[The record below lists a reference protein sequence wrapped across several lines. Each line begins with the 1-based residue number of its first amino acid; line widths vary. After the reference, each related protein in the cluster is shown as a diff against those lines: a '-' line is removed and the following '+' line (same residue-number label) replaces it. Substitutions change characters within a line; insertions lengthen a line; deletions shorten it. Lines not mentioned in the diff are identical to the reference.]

1 MGVDFVLS
9 LGVFSSDEKQCGP
22 TLGSLSFQPPRSVVQ
37 SKVAGSVSG
46 RSHGN
51 LMWTY
56 FRRSIHFQMLVHR
69 WVEINLKSC
78 ITRSHIIERCYTM
91 LNQTMTELL
100 SISFLFLICVQFGI
114 DQWTSLHD
122 VRNVLRLYHT
132 RVLEV
137 LTD

>member
-9 LGVFSSDEKQCGP
+9 LGVFSSDEKQCGS

-37 SKVAGSVSG
+37 SEVAGSVSG
-46 RSHGN
+46 RSHGY
-51 LMWTY
+51 LMGTY
-56 FRRSIHFQMLVHR
+56 FRRSIHFHMIVHR

-78 ITRSHIIERCYTM
+78 ITGSHIIERCYTM

-100 SISFLFLICVQFGI
+100 SISFLFLICVQFGS
-114 DQWTSLHD
+114 DQGTSLHD
-122 VRNVLRLYHT
+122 IRNVPRLYHS